1 MIPRQALVQTFENSY
16 PPATTVVFNSAC
28 ASCMLMCVLVGTS
41 CLQAGQTGMQ
51 AAIMG

>member
-1 MIPRQALVQTFENSY
+1 MIPRQTLVQTFENSG
-16 PPATTVVFNSAC
+16 PPATAVVFNSAC
-28 ASCMLMCVLVGTS
+28 AMCALVGTS